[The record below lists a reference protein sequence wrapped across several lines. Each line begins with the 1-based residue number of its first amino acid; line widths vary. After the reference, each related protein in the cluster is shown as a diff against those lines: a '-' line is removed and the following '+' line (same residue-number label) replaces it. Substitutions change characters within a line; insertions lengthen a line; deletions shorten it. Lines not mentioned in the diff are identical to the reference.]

1 MCGDDDD
8 AGELEE
14 ALYAGFLAHARALL
28 APYGDTDAKAAAD
41 DPLGYMDKLFADALS
56 RCVKDGAE
64 APASRA
70 YQRLTAQPLVF
81 ARLAGLIAGHLGLE
95 RDPLRKVIEVLMQG
109 YGEAQA
115 RQAERRAHGHE
126 HDDEHDHQHG
136 HDHGHGHHY

>member
-1 MCGDDDD
+1 
-8 AGELEE
+8 
-14 ALYAGFLAHARALL
+14 
-28 APYGDTDAKAAAD
+28 
-41 DPLGYMDKLFADALS
+41 MDKLFADALS

-64 APASRA
+64 APASQA

-115 RQAERRAHGHE
+115 RLAERHAHDHE
-126 HDDEHDHQHG
+126 HE
-136 HDHGHGHHY
+136 HDHGHGHHH